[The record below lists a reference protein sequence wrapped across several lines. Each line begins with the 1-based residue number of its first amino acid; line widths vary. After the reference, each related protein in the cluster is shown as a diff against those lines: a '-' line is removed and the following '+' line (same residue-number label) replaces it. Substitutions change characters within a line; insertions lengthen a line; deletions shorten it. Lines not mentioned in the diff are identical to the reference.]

1 MIDKQLFET
10 LQEVY
15 KNNIEDFKKQNT
27 GLSIENIKQ
36 LEESEVERVIKRA
49 LNITEDM
56 NIDINFIKQHFN
68 GFTINPTI
76 TEFIRVYTISVVISP
91 DIAWISKK

>member
-1 MIDKQLFET
+1 MIDKQLFDA

-27 GLSIENIKQ
+27 GLLIENIKQ
-36 LEESEVERVIKRA
+36 LEEDEVEKVVKRA
-49 LNITEDM
+49 LNITEDV
-56 NIDINFIKQHFN
+56 NIDINFIKQHFS
-68 GFTINPTI
+68 GFTVNPTI